1 MSDKTS
7 PINQNE
13 RIEMTKDYKTWKQ
26 DEIRRKVYDVLAQI
40 MFEHEGT
47 KEDMDKALKWFNN
60 KFYEDE
66 E

>member
-1 MSDKTS
+1 
-7 PINQNE
+7 
-13 RIEMTKDYKTWKQ
+13 MTKDYKTWKQ
-26 DEIRRKVYDVLAQI
+26 DEIRRKVYDALAQI
-40 MFEHEGT
+40 MFEYEGT